1 MGSNTSIEWATHT
14 FNPWSGCEKVSPG
27 CAHCYAAALP
37 PGMRRHAEW
46 GKDRPRV
53 MASESY
59 WSQALAWNRAAK
71 KAGERHRVFCA
82 STADVF
88 EAREDL
94 DGARA
99 RLFYTIQITPHL
111 DWLLLTKRPEYAAAW
126 WVRYATLARSEGH
139 TNQWP
144 ANAWIGTSV
153 ENQAAANERIPH
165 LLRIPAR
172 VRFLSM
178 EPLLGAVHLP
188 SVPGLNR
195 AGSAGQ
201 EIVRSLWVI
210 VGGESGRH
218 ARPMHPEWARALR
231 DQCVAAGVPFFFK
244 QWGEWGPV
252 SSTNC
257 GPGPHR
263 LRRSMLADGRVLM
276 ESINAE
282 RDKVLDAEGLR
293 EWHADC
299 EAAGSNRLHYQWVE
313 LAGKAAAGRLL
324 DGREWSEV
332 PDAR

>member
-1 MGSNTSIEWATHT
+1 MGSNTSIEWAHHT
-14 FNPWSGCEKVSPG
+14 FNPWSGCEKVSAG

-37 PGMRRHAEW
+37 PAMRRHAEW

-59 WSQALAWNRAAK
+59 WSQPLAWNRAAE

-94 DGARA
+94 DEARA

-153 ENQAAANERIPH
+153 ENQAAADERIPH

-172 VRFLSM
+172 VRFLSC
-178 EPLLGAVHLP
+178 EPLLGAVDLTRV
-188 SVPGLNR
+188 SD
-195 AGSAGQ
+195 SAGCGEPGCTVTVNALTGTDHCEHGYWAGPPRAWYGALQ
-201 EIVRSLWVI
+201 WVI

-244 QWGEWGPV
+244 QWGEWAPTPLPWDADEV
-252 SSTNC
+252 ASSAPSGIAPWRDTATGGNVAM
-257 GPGPHR
+257 
-263 LRRSMLADGRVLM
+263 LR
-276 ESINAE
+276 I
-282 RDKVLDAEGLR
+282 
-293 EWHADC
+293 
-299 EAAGSNRLHYQWVE
+299 
-313 LAGKAAAGRLL
+313 GKSAAGRLL

-332 PDAR
+332 PRGE